1 MNNVKTIVEGLLGE
15 VAGTLAVALVDYESG
30 MCLATAGS
38 GLNVEI
44 AAAGNMSVMKAKA
57 QVMRDLG
64 ISGGIE
70 DILITLESQYHI
82 IRPVGDTLFLY
93 LAISRSQGNL
103 AMARLKL
110 SAASNEVKV

>member
-1 MNNVKTIVEGLLGE
+1 MNNVNTIVEGLLGE
-15 VAGTLAVALVDYESG
+15 VTGTLAVALVDYESG
-30 MCLATAGS
+30 MCLGTAGS
-38 GLNVEI
+38 GLDVEI
-44 AAAGNMSVMKAKA
+44 AAAGNMSVMKAKT

-82 IRPVGDTLFLY
+82 IRPVGETLFLY
-93 LAISRSQGNL
+93 LALDRQQGNL

-110 SAASNEVKV
+110 SAAGKQIKV